1 MIRLQRVTLLALQQ
15 YLGLSAE
22 LIAKQHR
29 GDMNIKFTDEP
40 EDADTGAGVTIPGAE
55 SLEVPD
61 TAETEQPLT
70 PGTPSALQLQL
81 ESYQELSGASPA
93 RLQSRRSS
101 LAKREK
107 MMKFAL
113 GSFKDQLKL
122 ESEAILLGKVEIR
135 DIPQGFRIMEEDSLK
150 DAALVLVISGCFSVS
165 QKNEEGREQELHLCY
180 AGGLLGQLQVLTGE
194 ASIFTVEA
202 RVHSKVACLSR
213 QVSTAQYSTVQYST
227 VSPGRW
233 CST

>member
-61 TAETEQPLT
+61 TAEAEQPLT

-93 RLQSRRSS
+93 RLQSRWGQGT
-101 LAKREK
+101 EK
-107 MMKFAL
+107 IF
-113 GSFKDQLKL
+113 
-122 ESEAILLGKVEIR
+122 
-135 DIPQGFRIMEEDSLK
+135 
-150 DAALVLVISGCFSVS
+150 
-165 QKNEEGREQELHLCY
+165 
-180 AGGLLGQLQVLTGE
+180 GL
-194 ASIFTVEA
+194 
-202 RVHSKVACLSR
+202 
-213 QVSTAQYSTVQYST
+213 
-227 VSPGRW
+227 
-233 CST
+233 

>member
-1 MIRLQRVTLLALQQ
+1 MQSGLVNVYASDPAEGGASSATTLKHVHPGDSIMSLLSFLDHLAGYNKQYKTVSARALEDSKIIRLPYSAFKVAFEKYPDCYLRVVQIVMIRLQRVTLLALQQ

-40 EDADTGAGVTIPGAE
+40 EDADTGAGAGVTIPGAE

-93 RLQSRRSS
+93 RLQSRWGQGTEKIFS
-101 LAKREK
+101 L
-107 MMKFAL
+107 
-113 GSFKDQLKL
+113 
-122 ESEAILLGKVEIR
+122 
-135 DIPQGFRIMEEDSLK
+135 
-150 DAALVLVISGCFSVS
+150 
-165 QKNEEGREQELHLCY
+165 
-180 AGGLLGQLQVLTGE
+180 
-194 ASIFTVEA
+194 
-202 RVHSKVACLSR
+202 
-213 QVSTAQYSTVQYST
+213 
-227 VSPGRW
+227 
-233 CST
+233 